1 MRPGSFVNELDV
13 IFAHMK
19 TVVIGASPNP
29 GRVSNRVTLL
39 LLQKGIEVVPLGIK
53 NGTIGASSIVDLR
66 SRPEIENVH
75 TITMYLSAVNQA
87 PWYHYI
93 LELDPERI
101 IFNPGAENPELRELA
116 DKKGIYTE
124 DACTLVMLSIDNY

>member
-1 MRPGSFVNELDV
+1 
-13 IFAHMK
+13 MK